1 MTEIKTLKDYNNRI
15 KRVLISKEQIE
26 GAVAEAG
33 KQLDTLYDG
42 NPLLLLSVLSGSLLF
57 TADLCRAISVPCE
70 LCDLKAKSYH
80 GGTSSSGKVE
90 ITENIGCD
98 LSKYHVVIAEDIIE
112 TGRTL
117 KDVTDI
123 IKEKNPLSLT
133 VVTLLDKPSK
143 RTVDFNAD
151 ISLFT
156 IPDVFVIG
164 YGLDYAEL
172 YRNLPYVAE
181 FDENI

>member
-1 MTEIKTLKDYNNRI
+1 MTDIKSLTEYNSKI
-15 KRVLISKEQIE
+15 KRVLISQEQINE
-26 GAVAEAG
+26 AVKKAG
-33 KQLDTLYDG
+33 KRLDALYDG
-42 NPLLLLSVLSGSLLF
+42 NPLLILSVLSGSLLF

-70 LCDLKAKSYH
+70 LCDLRAKSYH
-80 GGTSSSGKVE
+80 GGTSSTGKVE
-90 ITENIGCD
+90 ITENLDMD

-117 KDVTDI
+117 KEVTEI
-123 IKEKNPLSLT
+123 IRSKNPLSMT
-133 VVTLLDKPSK
+133 VITLLDKPSK
-143 RTVDFNAD
+143 RTVDFSAD

-181 FDENI
+181 FDESI